1 MLPAMVDPETLTL
14 YGFGGYAG
22 LADLSPFV
30 AKLEAWLK
38 LADVAYDKRPGDA
51 RKAPRG
57 KLPFVV
63 HRGQKI
69 SDSQRIL
76 EHFAA
81 TGVGDL
87 DATLDA
93 DQRAELFALRSLLEL
108 DFYFVLVFF
117 RWQYE
122 PGWARYR
129 EGIGA
134 VVRKAGVPGFL
145 LGPVLG
151 LIRKNALEQVFAQGT
166 GRREVE
172 ENLEHARSL
181 FASLEWLLRQRE
193 GGRYWFGE
201 QPTSADAIAH
211 AFVSAAVVPKVDSPL
226 AGLLEPHPRLQAW
239 FEAVDPI
246 CRADLPG
253 AAA

>member
-1 MLPAMVDPETLTL
+1 MSDPETLKL
-14 YGFGGYAG
+14 YGYGGYAG
-22 LADLSPFV
+22 LPDLSPFV

-38 LADVAYDKRPGDA
+38 LAGVGYDKRPGDA

-57 KLPFVV
+57 KLPFIV
-63 HRGQKI
+63 HRGQRI
-69 SDSQRIL
+69 GDSQRIL

-87 DATLDA
+87 DANLDG

-108 DFYFVLVFF
+108 DFYFILVFF

-129 EGIGA
+129 EGIAA
-134 VVRKAGVPGFL
+134 VVRAAGVPGFM

-151 LIRKNALEQVFAQGT
+151 LIRKNAVKQVFAQGV
-166 GRREVE
+166 GRREVD
-172 ENLEHARSL
+172 ENLDHARAL
-181 FASLEWLLRQRE
+181 FASLDWMLRQRE
-193 GGRYWFGE
+193 GGRFWFGE
-201 QPTSADAIAH
+201 QPSSADAIAH

-226 AGLLEPHPRLQAW
+226 ERLLDPHPRLQAW
-239 FEAVDPI
+239 FEGVDPL
-246 CRADLPG
+246 CRAQ
-253 AAA
+253 